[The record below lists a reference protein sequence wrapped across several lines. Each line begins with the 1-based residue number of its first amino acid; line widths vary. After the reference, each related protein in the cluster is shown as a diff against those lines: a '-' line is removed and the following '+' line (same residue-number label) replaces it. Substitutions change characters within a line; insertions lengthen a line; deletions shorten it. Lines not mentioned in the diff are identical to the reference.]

1 MNLGP
6 PTAPLGFNPAC
17 PVCACFNP
25 KGMQGSAMLSGQD
38 PISDFL
44 VVELRPYVKANC
56 PYFFENDSRQVC
68 SVSQLDGPE
77 AGAPLDLFPGE
88 SAPFVA

>member
-6 PTAPLGFNPAC
+6 PTAPLGFLAC
-17 PVCACFNP
+17 PVSMFQS
-25 KGMQGSAMLSGQD
+25 KGDAGLSGQD

>member
-1 MNLGP
+1 
-6 PTAPLGFNPAC
+6 
-17 PVCACFNP
+17 
-25 KGMQGSAMLSGQD
+25 MQGSAMLSGQD

-88 SAPFVA
+88 SAPFVAWFAIPGQVLIFIVRYQYWHLW